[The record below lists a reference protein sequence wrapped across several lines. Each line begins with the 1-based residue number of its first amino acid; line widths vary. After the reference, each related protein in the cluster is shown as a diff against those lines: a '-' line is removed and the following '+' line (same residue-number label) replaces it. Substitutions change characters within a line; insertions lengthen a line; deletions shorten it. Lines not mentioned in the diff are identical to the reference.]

1 MTLDFRRLLPDD
13 VPVSVQH
20 LGISIGMVCCTC
32 CILIAS
38 DGGDGY
44 WITVVLFLAALTMVP
59 AIRSAGGV
67 FFGCTYY
74 ASGRP
79 NTYDVEP
86 ELSCYTWG
94 WWLLYAVFA
103 FMALLTLPIIIHAVV
118 IRIPAHPVY
127 GYLFGAIKVTTTLC
141 AVAFGDWHPKVV
153 CGFNVMVHTIAFVIC
168 AFSWPMIG
176 PAFLNILVLFGH
188 MWNVRALPVNPNMS
202 STRLSEDTGH

>member
-1 MTLDFRRLLPDD
+1 LDFRRLLPDD

-32 CILIAS
+32 CILFAM
-38 DGGDGY
+38 DEGDAGRHF
-44 WITVVLFLAALTMVP
+44 TVVLFLAALTMVP

-103 FMALLTLPIIIHAVV
+103 FMALLTLPVISHAVV
-118 IRIPAHPVY
+118 MRIPAHPVY

-202 STRLSEDTGH
+202 SPRLSEDTGH